1 MSDSTPGFREM
12 QSVVVRF
19 AGDSGD
25 GMQIV
30 GERFTDI
37 SVTVPNSIATFPD
50 FPAEIRAPAGTIGG
64 VSAFQVHFGSN
75 KVLTPGDEPDALVAM
90 NPAAL
95 AVHLPDL
102 TQGGLLVANSAAFTE
117 ENLKMAGFATNP
129 LDDPALKAKYQFISL
144 DITGMAVEALKDTS
158 LTNRDKLRC
167 KNFFALGF
175 MCWVYSRP
183 IEPTIE
189 YINSKWAKKSPDL
202 ADANIRVLKAGYY
215 LGETTEITRNRYS
228 VARADV
234 EPGVYRK
241 LSGNEATALGLVA
254 ASRRA
259 NRKLFFAGYPITPA
273 TSVLE
278 TLTPLKHFGV
288 TTVQAED
295 EIAAIGV
302 ALGASYAGQLGTT
315 ATSGPGMCLKGEF
328 MGLAVTTELP
338 LVIVNVQRGGPSTGL
353 PTKTEQSDLFQ
364 ALYGRHGESPMPVIA
379 ANSPSDCFGAA
390 FEAARIAIQ
399 YSTPVILLTDGYLAN
414 GSEPWRIPDVA
425 DLPAIDVQF
434 ATEPNAVAADGTP
447 DFQPYLRDPQTLARP
462 WAIPGTPGLEHRLGG
477 IEKADG
483 TGDISYDPDNHDK
496 MTRLRADKIAG
507 IEVPDLEVD
516 DPSGSAE
523 LLVLGWGST
532 FGPISAAA
540 RQLRQSGL
548 QVATT
553 HLKYLNPMPA
563 NTGAVLRRYRRV
575 LVPEMNMGQLSL
587 LLRGT
592 YLVDVHSYTA
602 VRGQPFASAELVDVI
617 GAQLGD
623 LDAVAGLD
631 DLDTSNG
638 TPTSSNGVARD
649 HAVASS

>member
-12 QSVVVRF
+12 KSVVVRF

-64 VSAFQVHFGSN
+64 VSAFQVHFGSE

-95 AVHLPDL
+95 AVHLSDL
-102 TQGGLLVANSAAFTE
+102 AKGGLLVVNKAAFTE
-117 ENLKMAGFATNP
+117 DNLKMAGFASNP
-129 LDDPALKAKYQFISL
+129 LDDPDLATKYQLVSL

-183 IEPTIE
+183 LEPTID
-189 YINSKWAKKSPDL
+189 YINAKWAKKAPDL
-202 ADANIRVLKAGYY
+202 ADANIRVLKAGYFV
-215 LGETTEITRNRYS
+215 GETSETNRNRYM
-228 VARADV
+228 VARAEV
-234 EPGVYRK
+234 SPGIYRK
-241 LSGNEATALGLVA
+241 ISGNEATALGLVA
-254 ASRRA
+254 AAMRGG
-259 NRKLFFAGYPITPA
+259 RKLLFAGYPITPA

-288 TTVQAED
+288 KTVQAED

-302 ALGASYAGQLGTT
+302 ALGASYAGQLGAT

-390 FEAARIAIQ
+390 FEAARIALQ
-399 YSTPVILLTDGYLAN
+399 YSTPVILLSDGYLAN
-414 GSEPWRIPDVA
+414 GSEPWKVVDESTLPDISTPFAPLGEPYVA
-425 DLPAIDVQF
+425 F
-434 ATEPNAVAADGTP
+434 KRNSE
-447 DFQPYLRDPQTLARP
+447 TLARTQ
-462 WAIPGTPGLEHRLGG
+462 AIPGQPGLEHRIGG
-477 IEKADG
+477 IEKNEKGA
-483 TGDISYDPDNHDK
+483 ISYDPENHSV
-496 MTRLRADKIAG
+496 MTGLRAAKVAG
-507 IEVPDLEVD
+507 IAKSMPPQEITGERT
-516 DPSGSAE
+516 GK
-523 LLVLGWGST
+523 LLVIGWGGT
-532 FGPISAAA
+532 YGAITTAVEG
-540 RQLRQSGL
+540 LRAEGFS
-548 QVATT
+548 VSST
-553 HLKYLNPMPA
+553 HLRYLNPLPPDL
-563 NTGAVLRRYRRV
+563 GEIIKGFDQVLI
-575 LVPEMNMGQLSL
+575 PELNMGQLSL
-587 LLRGT
+587 VIRGN
-592 YLVDVHSYTA
+592 YLVDAKSMTKVKGRPFKVSELREQILELLTA
-602 VRGQPFASAELVDVI
+602 
-617 GAQLGD
+617 
-623 LDAVAGLD
+623 
-631 DLDTSNG
+631 
-638 TPTSSNGVARD
+638 
-649 HAVASS
+649 